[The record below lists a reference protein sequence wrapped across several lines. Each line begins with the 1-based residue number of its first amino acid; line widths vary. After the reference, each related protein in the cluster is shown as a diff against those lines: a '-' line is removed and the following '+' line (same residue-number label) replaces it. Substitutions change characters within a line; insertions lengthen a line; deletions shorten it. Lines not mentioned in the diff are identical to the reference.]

1 MKSFTFYSPTEVV
14 FGKGTELRAADE
26 IKKHGGSRVLIVY
39 GGGSVV
45 KSGLLSRI
53 EQSLTDGGLS
63 FTELGGV
70 SPNPRLSFARVG
82 VEKAKEFGADFVL
95 AVGGGSVI
103 DTAKGIALGIANPGA
118 DIWLYWTQEAIP
130 PKSMPV
136 GVVLTISAA
145 GSETSDSAVLTDE
158 ETGSKRGLS
167 IDFNRPKFAIMN
179 PELTF
184 TLPPYQIACGI
195 VDIMMHTLDRYF
207 TLTEGNELTDEI
219 AESLL
224 RVVIKNGKIA
234 MKDPSDYEAMSE
246 LMWCGSISHNGLTG
260 LGANT
265 DFAPHQ
271 LGHELSGK
279 FDVAHGASLSAI
291 WGSWAK
297 YCYQTKPERF
307 VRFAKQVWGIEKNS
321 VEETA
326 RAAMDETVAYF
337 ASLGMPTCFTEL
349 GIGVQSDE
357 ILGELADRCVF
368 YGERTIG
375 SFKKLD
381 REDAYQI
388 YKLANR

>member
-1 MKSFTFYSPTEVV
+1 MKNFTFYSPTEVI
-14 FGKGTELRAADE
+14 FGKDAELRTVDE

-45 KSGLLSRI
+45 KSGLLSKI
-53 EQSLTDGGLS
+53 ENSLTKGGLL
-63 FTELGGV
+63 FTSIGGV
-70 SPNPRLSFARVG
+70 CPNPRLSLARKG
-82 VEKAKEFGADFVL
+82 VDAAKEFDADFIL

-103 DTAKGIALGIANPGA
+103 DTAKAIAHGASNPET
-118 DIWLYWTQEAIP
+118 DIWSFWMKETALI
-130 PKSMPV
+130 KSMPI

-158 ETGSKRGLS
+158 ATSSKRGLNS
-167 IDFNRPKFAIMN
+167 DFNRPKFAIMN
-179 PELTF
+179 PELLY
-184 TLPPYQIACGI
+184 TLPAYQLSCGI
-195 VDIMMHTLDRYF
+195 VDIMMHTMDRYF
-207 TLTEGNELTDEI
+207 TLTEGNEITDEI

-234 MKDPSDYEAMSE
+234 MENPLDYHALSE
-246 LMWCGSISHNGLTG
+246 IMWCGSISHNGLTG
-260 LGANT
+260 LGAAT

-291 WGSWAK
+291 WGSWAQ
-297 YCYQTKPERF
+297 YCYQAKPERF
-307 VRFAKQVWGIEKNS
+307 TRFAKQVWGIEKS
-321 VEETA
+321 SSEETA
-326 RAAMDETVAYF
+326 RAAMDATVAFF

-349 GIGVQSDE
+349 GIGVQSEE

-368 YGERTIG
+368 YGKRKVG
-375 SFKKLD
+375 SFRELG
-381 REDAYQI
+381 REDTYQI